1 MALGAVMERAEKV
14 VFHLEDAWPKE
25 LRTKVIND
33 RASRFKMK
41 DLANGTSI
49 VVADVYFLDDDQ
61 PLQLNRFIDLRLDG
75 PRV

>member
-1 MALGAVMERAEKV
+1 M
-14 VFHLEDAWPKE
+14 
-25 LRTKVIND
+25 IND